1 MDELVL
7 ISVRERPE
15 WADRMIAFFRRH
27 WATEASGMVYED
39 CIRSSIGAKSP
50 TPQWYAL
57 AKGDRV
63 VAGCGLIAN
72 DFISRMDLTPW
83 LAALYVEEEFRS
95 KGLGERL
102 VRHCLAETGRLGY
115 DALYLCT
122 DHVGYYERFGFEQIA
137 TGYHPWGESSRIL
150 AARTRNAAA
159 CEARADIIGGVIDRM
174 RGEHRFGCDELPD
187 RRTITGILSD
197 VQAFMFPAFSSG
209 ECVSERMLLEKIR
222 WALAQQ
228 IRRAMR
234 FAGDSA
240 LNPEAVAD
248 RFLEKI
254 PGIYEMLIKDIE
266 ALYEG
271 DPAAS
276 SREEV
281 IIAYP
286 GFFAIVVYRI
296 AHALYEMK
304 VPIIPRIMTEFV
316 HQKTGIDIHAGAKI
330 GEYFFIDHGTGIVI
344 GETTVIGDHVK
355 LYQGVTLGAK
365 SFELDEDGNPVKGI
379 KRHPNIGNHVVIYA
393 NATILG
399 GSTTIGD
406 HCTIGGNVWLT
417 SSVEPGRT
425 VYYKGE

>member
-15 WADRMIAFFRRH
+15 WADRMIEFFRRH
-27 WATEASGMVYED
+27 WAAEGSGMVYED
-39 CIRSSIGAKSP
+39 CIRSGIGAKGP
-50 TPQWYAL
+50 MPQWYAL
-57 AKGDRV
+57 AKGDCV

-150 AARTRNAAA
+150 AARTRNTAN
-159 CEARADIIGGVIDRM
+159 CEARTDLIGCVIDRM

-254 PGIYEMLIKDIE
+254 PGI
-266 ALYEG
+266 
-271 DPAAS
+271 
-276 SREEV
+276 
-281 IIAYP
+281 
-286 GFFAIVVYRI
+286 
-296 AHALYEMK
+296 
-304 VPIIPRIMTEFV
+304 
-316 HQKTGIDIHAGAKI
+316 
-330 GEYFFIDHGTGIVI
+330 
-344 GETTVIGDHVK
+344 
-355 LYQGVTLGAK
+355 
-365 SFELDEDGNPVKGI
+365 
-379 KRHPNIGNHVVIYA
+379 
-393 NATILG
+393 
-399 GSTTIGD
+399 
-406 HCTIGGNVWLT
+406 
-417 SSVEPGRT
+417 
-425 VYYKGE
+425 